1 MILDI
6 LSLLPGRK
14 RLTTSGWHSFNA
26 VCCHHRGHRHDTKS
40 RGGVMMENQEQWLYH
55 CFNCGFSAKFEI
67 GKPLSSHVKQLLS
80 WTGNVSEDEIS
91 RYSIESLRA
100 TSSLQYLLTH
110 QHTEKIKVDWPQIVL
125 PDDFVSLTHSSPNH
139 ITSYIIDRGISLE
152 SYPFLFSENY
162 ESDTR
167 QKCIIPFTYE
177 NMIVG
182 YCYRFLDSKNP
193 KYIHHHP
200 TNYLF
205 GLDLQ
210 HKSWDQV
217 FVVEGVF
224 DAISIDGVATLH
236 DTISDTQ
243 IKILKQLNK
252 SIIFVPDQDF
262 TGLKVQTMQ
271 RVLDAGFKVSLPDWS
286 EYTHIKIKDANDAVK
301 ALGKFQ
307 TVVAL
312 VENAT
317 TNYAKVE
324 ITRKKLI
331 SKLQNP
337 NR

>member
-14 RLTTSGWHSFNA
+14 RLTTSGWYSFNA
-26 VCCHHRGHRHDTKS
+26 ICCHHRGHRFDSKS
-40 RGGVMMENQEQWLYH
+40 RGGVMLENQESWLYH
-55 CFNCGFSAKFEI
+55 CFNCGYSAKFEV
-67 GKPLSSHVKQLLS
+67 GKPLSQHVRQLLL
-80 WTGNVSEDEIS
+80 WTGNITEDEIAKL
-91 RYSIESLRA
+91 SIESLRA
-100 TSSLQYLLTH
+100 ASSLHYLLTH
-110 QHTEKIKVDWPQIVL
+110 TQHSEVYKPDWHSIEL
-125 PDDFVSLTHSSPNH
+125 PDDFASIYDNKCPIQLKQYLTEN
-139 ITSYIIDRGISLE
+139 RGLKLD
-152 SYPFLFSENY
+152 SYPYMYSENF
-162 ESDTR
+162 ETDTR
-167 QKCIIPFTYE
+167 QKIIIPFTYGS
-177 NMIVG
+177 MVG

-252 SIIFVPDQDF
+252 SVIFVPDQDF
-262 TGLKVQTMQ
+262 TGLKYQTIK
-271 RVLDAGFKVSLPDWS
+271 RIIDAGFKISLPDWS
-286 EYTHIKIKDANDAVK
+286 EYTSEQIKDANDAVK

-307 TVVAL
+307 TIVAL
-312 VENAT
+312 IENAT
-317 TNYAKVE
+317 TNYAKIE

-331 SKLQNP
+331 SKLQP
-337 NR
+337 